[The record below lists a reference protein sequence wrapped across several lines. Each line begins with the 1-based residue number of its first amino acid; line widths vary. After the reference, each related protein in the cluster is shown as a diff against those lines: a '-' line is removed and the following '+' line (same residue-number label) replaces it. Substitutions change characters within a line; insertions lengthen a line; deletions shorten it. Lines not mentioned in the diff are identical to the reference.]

1 MSDDR
6 DLRDAFARLRDAER
20 RGIPPFRIPAQSQP
34 VLRARGALRLAAAAA
49 LLLLVISLGYLSRQ
63 ADRGVHQPATPR
75 SATSISEWR
84 APTDFLLRTPGSEL
98 IVSTPRIRPHL
109 PQVNTIKG
117 ARS

>member
-20 RGIPPFRIPAQSQP
+20 RGIPPFRIPAQSP
-34 VLRARGALRLAAAAA
+34 IPFRARGGLRLAAAAA
-49 LLLLVISLGYLSRQ
+49 LLLLIGYFIR
-63 ADRGVHQPATPR
+63 DRNVHQPSIAET
-75 SATSISEWR
+75 ATSISEWR